1 MVLAAVGNCRPG
13 CDSAAAWGLGLGYPI
28 SGSEVG
34 RERPGAVVR
43 LGLTAWM
50 RWWPEVVYD
59 PTVACGRSSPAV
71 KEIWWVVGV
80 AEGWLKGLTAMLVQ
94 QTFMAKALL

>member
-1 MVLAAVGNCRPG
+1 MVLAAVGNCRPS

-34 RERPGAVVR
+34 RERPGAVVK

-50 RWWPEVVYD
+50 RWWPEVVCD
-59 PTVACGRSSPAV
+59 PRVACGSSSRAV
-71 KEIWWVVGV
+71 KEICWVGGV
-80 AEGWLKGLTAMLVQ
+80 AEGWLRGLKARLVPG
-94 QTFMAKALL
+94 TFMARALL